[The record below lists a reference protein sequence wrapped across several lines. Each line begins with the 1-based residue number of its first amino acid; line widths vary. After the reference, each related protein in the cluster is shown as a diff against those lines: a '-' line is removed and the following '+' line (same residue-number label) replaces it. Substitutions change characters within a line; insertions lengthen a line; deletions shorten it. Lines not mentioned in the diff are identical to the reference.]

1 MGDVIFEIEGTLS
14 LLSGG
19 VSKMEIFHKE
29 GKT

>member
-1 MGDVIFEIEGTLS
+1 MGDVIFEMKRTLR

-19 VSKMEIFHKE
+19 VSRMEIYHKE